1 MDDLDE
7 EARRPQPRRDSMSNW
22 RDIETAPKDGT
33 AILASGLNH
42 GKGPSR
48 HYSVVEW
55 MDFGCESGWYPDEDS
70 SPLIYLTHWMP
81 LPQPPEDA
89 R

>member
-1 MDDLDE
+1 MALTITDGNK
-7 EARRPQPRRDSMSNW
+7 MSGNMSEW

-33 AILASGLNH
+33 VILASGLDY

-55 MDFGCESGWYPDEDS
+55 MDFGCESGWYPDEDAN
-70 SPLIYLTHWMP
+70 PIIYLSHWMP
-81 LPQPPEDA
+81 LPEPPK
-89 R
+89 